1 MLRWTA
7 PYCTALF
14 CSVGQ
19 SIATTG
25 SSIDIESQSDEEEK
39 EVAVEKVVVKEVEEA
54 VSTREGLRQA
64 ARDDIRIDSNSDETQ
79 KESEI
84 EKEKEKKRDGDE
96 GMEQKEGK
104 EGEIEGEK
112 QENEEQALQS
122 LGRYADR
129 AVSTFFTCTS
139 YPTLPYP
146 TLPYPTMDSTATRLH
161 PYFTSNIL
169 PFRSLSLYCTVM
181 YCTVLHCYFVSAAPP
196 WVPCGLCGLDCT
208 WVYIMHSDAHRAL
221 VTHRCK

>member
-64 ARDDIRIDSNSDETQ
+64 ARDDIRIDLYSDETQ

-96 GMEQKEGK
+96 GMEQKDGK

-129 AVSTFFTCTS
+129 AVSTFLTCTS

-146 TLPYPTMDSTATRLH
+146 TLPWIVRQLTFIP
-161 PYFTSNIL
+161 IL
-169 PFRSLSLYCTVM
+169 PLISYHFVPFH
-181 YCTVLHCYFVSAAPP
+181 CTVL
-196 WVPCGLCGLDCT
+196 
-208 WVYIMHSDAHRAL
+208 
-221 VTHRCK
+221 